1 MSFHLIIQFLVIMNF
16 IHCYNNDQD
25 ETIIMNDKC
34 RSHYKHNKEAYFD
47 ETSDFLLE
55 LLRGIVPIKMEETTI
70 NNYNIKLIQKINKNI
85 PCVYQF
91 KNRREFYFGAGI
103 NINNLLSFDIRD
115 IFDKRNKTLLN
126 DISNFEKILRE
137 INNTNNISLSH
148 NVFEY
153 KFEQIEEI
161 NKAIINH
168 YIKQYVENKDNKYKS
183 TFINSI
189 LSVFIQQ
196 YHGESE
202 FKKYLSYNKINEIS
216 YYFEH
221 LYETFPY
228 VRLIQ
233 SKLASMMEENLN
245 YNNKHIFFV
254 IPLALFDHTEINKIK
269 GAIQGLYYTITQNI
283 NNYNYNRIS
292 IFIYDEDIS
301 QRKYLINFNYGKS
314 KEFEQLFDEENTYN
328 TSISFN
334 FTDIYINLTELF
346 KRSQTNVYENKIALL
361 FLNYSN
367 NLKEEEKIIEK
378 FKKTY
383 NIQTIP
389 VININNKKNKKD
401 KDNFKY
407 SIFYDFKNDINII
420 PLKVAINNMHIN
432 LDLTGEETN
441 DTTLKKNLENLSLTD
456 LDSKLYFEV
465 NINENKSD
473 EKEYY
478 EISLDI
484 NNTSGYNIFISDK
497 NPLPSVKDNIISYIK
512 YENIIN
518 PKLRVQSKNI
528 NNKFYIGIE
537 GKLDFN
543 ITIEKKSLKNENES
557 IINEGIYE
565 YKPFDLQ
572 FKFKDNH
579 FDKLYTFNG
588 NEYKPSSKVFENF
601 STENLMKYFSRG
613 IDLNNTD
620 DNSFF
625 NYNLF
630 LYLFGGT
637 HLINGVYKDE
647 QNNYY
652 MGRYLKISEYTPAK
666 LKYEEGFNRFLIN
679 KLYPFLNGNIIVD
692 EDAPSVYFNE
702 EELKTIYNII
712 YRTYTDELSNKIK
725 KYPNCIRF
733 EEQTPTMKFIL
744 FSIYFA
750 YYYELN
756 NIKQILNLAL
766 KEPKYS
772 DIIKYL
778 KEKKQDDNTFIINL
792 ISQVE
797 QNSKS
802 EKIMA
807 KIIIGQSLIL
817 NDIGVKFVEQFYNA
831 MSKSRTKVSLSVY
844 DTIKH
849 KINNIIPFS
858 SLANNKPDEILNY
871 KNSHSNEIGNY
882 NKNGSQDMDFNIIIN
897 FGLQRFSVYDN
908 GIKKYIII
916 VCDENIYI
924 KEQNYY
930 INNKII
936 NLNNLKDMK
945 LIEDQID
952 LLIITSKNFEKGQIH
967 ELFNLNNLKKS
978 NNFDIPYSLYENYF
992 HVSDLNETDKYM
1004 NDLENAIKHS
1014 IIKTKVGQRFI
1025 NDFNQGKIS
1034 YYQIYCRD
1042 IESYVEDIERYVV
1055 LIKANLSNF
1064 NFYYSIDHPFPNNN
1078 TGIMIKNIKDDI
1090 AIIFNEF
1097 KNETIYLGIESLNTL
1112 QKQTIE
1118 IFNCESFNPDKNCKF
1133 VGDYKHQWYIF
1144 LAIIFLFSLFLVIYK
1159 CKKEFNSDSEFKN
1172 KKRLN
1177 VFDM

>member
-1 MSFHLIIQFLVIMNF
+1 MSFHLIIQYLIIMNF
-16 IHCYNNDQD
+16 IYCNNSNQEDR
-25 ETIIMNDKC
+25 IIMNDKC
-34 RSHYKHNKEAYFD
+34 RKNINYKETYLDEAKN
-47 ETSDFLLE
+47 FLLE

-70 NNYNIKLIQKINKNI
+70 NNYDIKIIQKINKNI

-91 KNRREFYFGAGI
+91 KNRNEFYFGAGI
-103 NINNLLSFDIRD
+103 NINNLLSFNIWD
-115 IFDKRNKTLLN
+115 IFDEKNKTFIN
-126 DISNFEKILRE
+126 DINNFEKILKE
-137 INNTNNISLSH
+137 INNTNNISLS
-148 NVFEY
+148 NQVFEY
-153 KFEQIEEI
+153 KFENIEEI

-202 FKKYLSYNKINEIS
+202 FKKYLSYNKISEIS

-245 YNNKHIFFV
+245 YNHKHIIFV
-254 IPLALFDHTEINKIK
+254 IPLALFEQNEINKIK

-283 NNYNYNRIS
+283 NSNNYNIIS
-292 IFIYDEDIS
+292 IFIYDEDIK
-301 QRKYLINFNYGKS
+301 QKKYLINFNNGKS
-314 KEFEQLFDEENTYN
+314 KEFEQLFETINNNN
-328 TSISFN
+328 TSTYLN
-334 FTDIYINLTELF
+334 FTNIYMDLTELF
-346 KRSQTNVYENKIALL
+346 KKSQSNVYENKIALL

-367 NLKEEEKIIEK
+367 NLKGEEKIIEK
-378 FKKTY
+378 FKKTD

-389 VININNKKNKKD
+389 VINVNNEKNRKDRKDKKD
-401 KDNFKY
+401 KFNFKY
-407 SIFYDFKNDINII
+407 SIFYDFNNDINII

-432 LDLTGEETN
+432 LDLTGEEPN
-441 DTTLKKNLENLSLTD
+441 DAIFKKKLENLSLTD
-456 LDSKLYFEV
+456 IDSKLYFEV
-465 NINENKSD
+465 NINKNESD
-473 EKEYY
+473 EKEYF
-478 EISLDI
+478 EISLNI

-497 NPLPSVKDNIISYIK
+497 NPLPSAKDNIICYIK

-518 PKLRVQSKNI
+518 PKLRLQSKYI
-528 NNKFYIGIE
+528 DNKFYIGIE

-543 ITIEKKSLKNENES
+543 ITIEKKSLKSENES

-565 YKPFDLQ
+565 YRSFDFQ
-572 FKFKDNH
+572 IKFKDNH
-579 FDKLYTFNG
+579 IDNLYTFNG
-588 NEYKPSSKVFENF
+588 NEYKPSSKVFENI
-601 STENLMKYFSRG
+601 SKENLMKYFSRG

-637 HLINGVYKDE
+637 HLINRVYKDE

-652 MGRYLKISEYTPAK
+652 IGRYLNLSEYTPSK
-666 LKYEEGFNRFLIN
+666 LKYEEGFNTFLIN
-679 KLYPFLNGNIIVD
+679 KLYPFLNGNIID
-692 EDAPSVYFNE
+692 GEAPSVYFNE
-702 EELKTIYNII
+702 EELKTVYNIS
-712 YRTYTDELSNKIK
+712 YRTYTDELSIKIK
-725 KYPNCIRF
+725 KHPNCIHF
-733 EEQTPTMKFIL
+733 EDQTPTMKFIL

-750 YYYELN
+750 YYYDLN
-756 NIKQILNLAL
+756 IIKHIISLTL

-772 DIIKYL
+772 DMIKYL
-778 KEKKQDDNTFIINL
+778 KEKKLDDNTFIINL

-807 KIIIGQSLIL
+807 KIIVGQSLIL

-831 MSKSRTKVSLSVY
+831 MSKSRTKVSLSIY
-844 DTIKH
+844 DTIKN

-858 SLANNKPDEILNY
+858 SLTNNKPDEILDY
-871 KNSHSNEIGNY
+871 KNSHLNEIGNY
-882 NKNGSQDMDFNIIIN
+882 KKIGSQDMDFNIIIN

-924 KEQNYY
+924 KDQNYY

-936 NLNNLKDMK
+936 NLNNLEHMK

-967 ELFNLNNLKKS
+967 ELFNSNDLQKS
-978 NNFDIPYSLYENYF
+978 SNFEIPYSLYENYF
-992 HVSDLNETDKYM
+992 HVSDLNETEKYM
-1004 NDLENAIKHS
+1004 NDLENEIKHS

-1025 NDFNQGKIS
+1025 NDFNQGKMS
-1034 YYQIYCRD
+1034 YYQIYSQD
-1042 IESYVEDIERYVV
+1042 IERRYVV
-1055 LIKANLSNF
+1055 LIKANHSNF

-1078 TGIMIKNIKDDI
+1078 TGIMITNIKDDI
-1090 AIIFNEF
+1090 AVIFNEF
-1097 KNETIYLGIESLNTL
+1097 QNETIYLGIEPLNTV

-1118 IFNCESFNPDKNCKF
+1118 IFNCESFNPDKNCKL
-1133 VGDYKHQWYIF
+1133 VGDYRQQWYLFI
-1144 LAIIFLFSLFLVIYK
+1144 AIIFLFSLFLVIYK
-1159 CKKEFNSDSEFKN
+1159 CKREFNSDSEFKN